1 MRASVVGAVIACIAG
16 IAVAAGNDKLTR
28 TVLGKKPSRL
38 GALFALRQGIN
49 IAYLATVYF
58 LSAALGMNTA
68 LLLVCAALG
77 ITVPSIF
84 FALRLSKQAGGQ
96 KSEPE
101 LSAENRSEREEHK

>member
-1 MRASVVGAVIACIAG
+1 MSASVAGAMVACIAG
-16 IAVAAGNDKLTR
+16 IAVSAGNDKLTR
-28 TVLGKKPSRL
+28 TVLKKKTSRL

-49 IAYLATVYF
+49 IAYLAAVYF

-77 ITVPSIF
+77 VTVPSIF

-96 KSEPE
+96 KSEPDTPE
-101 LSAENRSEREEHK
+101 ENRSEREEHK